1 MSGNTQIGRLL
12 ATRFAP
18 FDGTPHSEGR
28 VVFWHDEVG
37 EFSEEVDSIV
47 GPEAENEA
55 LRDVELVRLERNPFA
70 LKYRIMLAEPTTK
83 FLVYVEG
90 NCRPMKTIGCWILKS
105 PMVLGS
111 LRTSCR

>member
-1 MSGNTQIGRLL
+1 MSSNTQIGRLL
-12 ATRFAP
+12 AARFAK
-18 FDGTPHSEGR
+18 FDGPPHSEGR
-28 VVFWHDEVG
+28 VVFWHDEAG

-55 LRDVELVRLERNPFA
+55 LRDVELVRLESNPFA

-90 NCRPMKTIGCWILKS
+90 KLPSNEDNGCWILKS

-111 LRTSCR
+111 LRTSCQ

>member
-70 LKYRIMLAEPTTK
+70 LEIPDHA
-83 FLVYVEG
+83 
-90 NCRPMKTIGCWILKS
+90 CRTNHQIPGICGRQTAGQ
-105 PMVLGS
+105 
-111 LRTSCR
+111 

>member
-90 NCRPMKTIGCWILKS
+90 KLPANEDNWLLDLEIAYGP
-105 PMVLGS
+105 
-111 LRTSCR
+111 

>member
-70 LKYRIMLAEPTTK
+70 LNQPPNSWYMWKA
-83 FLVYVEG
+83 